1 MSISIPLHRRRT
13 RPTSRP
19 ASSPEAPAR
28 IILASPGGLVLL
40 GLRQVVAS
48 IGDAQVVATA
58 TSVSGLTRALRQHPA
73 DVLILDQD
81 LAEAASSTLLAHPTR
96 TLLLSPR
103 IHPGKTTTDINACG
117 FISERSPLEQAR
129 KALETALACS
139 GRTCSGTPTRQSGS
153 CTDCPLPPS
162 LRAAQPLPLSHR
174 ELEVFALI
182 GRGLATRAIASQL
195 HRSIKTIE
203 AHREN
208 IKRKLGLGNA
218 SELVEA
224 ARRWTQGEVIAHQ

>member
-1 MSISIPLHRRRT
+1 AMSISIPLHRRRT

-48 IGDAQVVATA
+48 IGDAQVVATV

-73 DVLILDQD
+73 DVLILDQE

-103 IHPGKTTTDINACG
+103 
-117 FISERSPLEQAR
+117 
-129 KALETALACS
+129 
-139 GRTCSGTPTRQSGS
+139 
-153 CTDCPLPPS
+153 
-162 LRAAQPLPLSHR
+162 
-174 ELEVFALI
+174 
-182 GRGLATRAIASQL
+182 
-195 HRSIKTIE
+195 
-203 AHREN
+203 
-208 IKRKLGLGNA
+208 
-218 SELVEA
+218 
-224 ARRWTQGEVIAHQ
+224 